1 MTTQPVRPVLVSLDK
16 TETPAASRRR
26 LRLDA
31 LRDVLADE
39 RTRTA
44 ARLLYRHGAFIVG
57 GTRTL
62 GRRVWDGRTAARYE
76 RMIRAAE
83 AAGLLDEVEKWEA
96 RGAVFRAARHQRR
109 MQLLAALISLPKA
122 VASAVATGA
131 GLLLLL
137 GLLLAWANHD
147 VSDVLAPTHAVIE
160 AVRLVALVAG
170 VVWRP
175 ALFALPWI
183 GLATVWAIGRHARTA
198 PQWALPPHQ
207 RDDGG
212 PVTPSAVVVALRD
225 LGISALR
232 KAVEAMGDAGASL
245 LSPIVIAGCG
255 VEVDVTLP
263 TGVSTNEIQAR
274 RRKLAENLNRHEHE
288 VFITIPEAARTVRL
302 WIADSGALDEPIGP
316 SPLALDETLTADYRT
331 GRAPWGQN
339 LRGDATAISL
349 YQRHVLVTGLSNQGK
364 TAALR
369 ALALWLALDASVDFW
384 IGDLKGVG
392 DWAMFE
398 GLASVLIQGPTDEH
412 AAAVTEMVEAG
423 VQEMERRLQEPPGT
437 AHDPLVIIVD
447 EAQVAFMN
455 PQKGADGRPYG
466 GSKATSRYF
475 MAARRIHN
483 QGRAVSV
490 TLWQGTQDPTDQNLP
505 KLVREGAH
513 VRASLVVGTESQG
526 RMALGD
532 KAIDGGAA
540 PHLLRQGLDKGTL
553 VVAGDGIT
561 LEPGQS
567 SITVRTHFV
576 DDDQAEEIT
585 DRAKALRSGVST
597 LHKLTPVRDVDPLA
611 DILAV
616 LGTESRMRTQEVLQ
630 RLAERDPGTYRP
642 WTPGDLREFLDEY
655 DAAPYKS
662 DGVMVV
668 GRDRVRDAIAKRQ
681 AA

>member
-1 MTTQPVRPVLVSLDK
+1 MTTQPVRPVVVSIDK
-16 TETPAASRRR
+16 TGAPIERRR
-26 LRLDA
+26 LRLDG
-31 LRDVLADE
+31 LRGVLADE
-39 RTRTA
+39 RIRTA
-44 ARLLYRHGAFIVG
+44 GRLVVRHGAYVVG
-57 GTRTL
+57 GTRVL
-62 GRRVWDGRTAARYE
+62 ARRAWDGRTAARYE

-83 AAGLLDEVEKWEA
+83 AAGLMDEVREWEERGRAFREA
-96 RGAVFRAARHQRR
+96 RHRR
-109 MQLLAALISLPKA
+109 RLELLAALIRAPKA
-122 VASAVATGA
+122 VASGAFTGA

-147 VSDVLAPTHAVIE
+147 ASDVLTPMATVVHL
-160 AVRLVALVAG
+160 VRWVALIAG
-170 VVWRP
+170 VVWKP
-175 ALFALPWI
+175 ALFVFPWA
-183 GLATVWAIGRHARTA
+183 GLAATWAVGRHARTA
-198 PQWALPPHQ
+198 PQWALPAHR

-212 PVTPSAVVVALRD
+212 PITPSVVVVAFRD
-225 LGISALR
+225 LGIAALR
-232 KAVEAMGDAGASL
+232 RAVEDMGDAGASL
-245 LSPIVIAGCG
+245 LSPIVMAGCG

-263 TGVSTNEIQAR
+263 SGVSTDEIQKR
-274 RRKLAENLNRHEHE
+274 RRKLAENLGRHEHE

-302 WIADSGALDEPIGP
+302 WIADPGALDEPIGP
-316 SPLALDETLTADYRT
+316 SPLVTDPDIRADYRA
-331 GRAPWGQN
+331 GRAPWGEN
-339 LRGDATAISL
+339 LRGDAVAMNL
-349 YQRHVLVTGLSNQGK
+349 YQRHLLCTGLSNQGK

-369 ALALWLALDASVDFW
+369 ALALWLVLDPTVEFW

-392 DWAMFE
+392 DWGMFE
-398 GLASVLIQGPTDEH
+398 GLARVLIQGPTDDH
-412 AAAVTEMVEAG
+412 ACAVTEMVEAG
-423 VQEMERRLQEPPGT
+423 VQEMERRLMAPPGT
-437 AHDPLVIIVD
+437 EFDPLVIVVD

-455 PQKGADGRPYG
+455 PLKGSDGRPYG

-553 VVAGDGIT
+553 VVAGDGIQM
-561 LEPGQS
+561 EPGQS
-567 SITVRTHFV
+567 SITVRTHFI
-576 DDDQAEEIT
+576 DDDQAQEIA
-585 DRAKALRSGVST
+585 DRAKAVRSGVST
-597 LHKLTPVRDVDPLA
+597 VHHLTPVRDVDPLA

-616 LGTESRMRTQEVLQ
+616 LGTEPRMRTQEVLQ

-642 WTPGDLREFLDEY
+642 WTNSDLRAFLDEY

-662 DGVMVV
+662 EGVMVV
-668 GRDRVRDAIAKRQ
+668 NRDRVRDALAKRD